1 MNIGYVAGESTPSS
15 VEVITSSALAVG
27 KYIMIGSSMDG
38 ILGLV
43 EHSKVSSS
51 AMDIAKDYR
60 SAQEATQVSS
70 IDLRDKRYTSKI
82 MLLGALNT
90 LQKEKPRLPD
100 VPPEP
105 GTPIYEGGEMG
116 KGRHITSRLTNC
128 VSQSSIILDVYL
140 LSRKSM
146 LETCVAS

>member
-1 MNIGYVAGESTPSS
+1 MEYSE
-15 VEVITSSALAVG
+15 
-27 KYIMIGSSMDG
+27 
-38 ILGLV
+38 LV

-82 MLLGALNT
+82 MLLGALGT

-105 GTPIYEGGEMG
+105 GTPIYEA
-116 KGRHITSRLTNC
+116 
-128 VSQSSIILDVYL
+128 QSKD
-140 LSRKSM
+140 
-146 LETCVAS
+146 LEGIFGPWTEIDGQR